1 MVNIEII
8 LIYVNDSPYNI
19 DMKKILLSLFFI
31 FPVIYA
37 ENTVSDIFKPDYK
50 NQLFMNVEVA
60 LAEAQA
66 ELEII
71 PQWAAD
77 EIKLKANLKNL
88 KQKDIDAEHKI
99 VRHTLVARLNVW
111 KRSMDDE
118 SSEFLHFGAT
128 TVDIW
133 DTVLVLQIKDSI
145 DLLIDDLLEVEEYLI
160 TLTKDNLYS
169 YMPGRT
175 LGQHALPITFGK
187 KTSTWL
193 AENRRNIERL
203 QHIQSKINKSGI
215 LKGAVGS
222 YLGLGY
228 NAIETEAIMMKKLGL
243 DEPSKDDWHG
253 IRDVFAEYA
262 LTLAIISKSF
272 GRIGNELTLLQMT
285 EIGETEEYLGSRSI
299 GSSTMPQ
306 KKNPRGPGDLIEFS
320 RVIPRLSEIVLD
332 DMINSF
338 ERDGQKS
345 DDELKLIS
353 IESEKMINRAKP
365 LLRELKVNKKKMRE
379 NLDITNGLILS
390 QRLTFYLADKIG
402 KDTAND
408 LMHDVAKYALEKNIS
423 LEEAA
428 MNDETIKKN
437 ITEDVLLNLLNP
449 ETYTGLAVDQAKL
462 IIDDIESKRKLS
474 K

>member
-1 MVNIEII
+1 M
-8 LIYVNDSPYNI
+8 D
-19 DMKKILLSLFFI
+19 
-31 FPVIYA
+31 
-37 ENTVSDIFKPDYK
+37 
-50 NQLFMNVEVA
+50 VEVA
-60 LAEAQA
+60 LAEAQS

-71 PQWAAD
+71 PLWAAK
-77 EIKLKANLKNL
+77 EISSKANIKYLS
-88 KQKDIDAEHKI
+88 QKDIDEEHKL

-111 KRSMDDE
+111 KRSIDAE
-118 SSEFLHFGAT
+118 AAEYLHYGAT

-145 DLLIDDLLEVEEYLI
+145 DLLIDDLLEIEDYLLN
-160 TLTKDNLYS
+160 LTKDNLNT

-203 QHIQSKINKSGI
+203 QHVQSKINKSGI

-222 YLGLGY
+222 YLGLGDM
-228 NAIETEAIMMKKLGL
+228 AIETESLMMQKLGL

-262 LTLAIISKSF
+262 LTLAIVSKSF

-285 EIGETEEYLGSRSI
+285 EIGETEEYLGSKSV

-306 KKNPRGPGDLIEFS
+306 KKNPRGPGDLIEYS

-332 DMINSF
+332 DMVNSF

-345 DDELKLIS
+345 DDELRLIS
-353 IESEKMINRAKP
+353 IESEKMIDRAKP
-365 LLRELKVNKKKMRE
+365 LLKELKVNKYKMRE
-379 NLDITNGLILS
+379 NLYITNGLILS

-408 LMHDVAKYALEKNIS
+408 LMHDVAKYALENNIS

-428 MNDETIKKN
+428 LANKTIQEN
-437 ITEDVLLNLLNP
+437 ITKEALSNILNP
-449 ETYTGLAVDQAKL
+449 ETYIGLAVHQAQL
-462 IIDDIESKRKLS
+462 IINEIESKRKQI

>member
-1 MVNIEII
+1 
-8 LIYVNDSPYNI
+8 
-19 DMKKILLSLFFI
+19 MKKYLLSFLIISSGAVF
-31 FPVIYA
+31 A
-37 ENTVSDIFKPDYK
+37 EDTVANIFKVNYK
-50 NQLFMNVEVA
+50 NQLFMDVEVA
-60 LAEAQA
+60 LAEAQS
-66 ELEII
+66 ELGII
-71 PQWAAD
+71 PTWAAN
-77 EIKLKANLKNL
+77 EISSKADIKYLS
-88 KQKDIDAEHKI
+88 QKDIDKEHKI

-111 KRSMDDE
+111 KRSIDKDAAE
-118 SSEFLHFGAT
+118 YLHFGAT

-145 DLLIDDLLEVEEYLI
+145 ELLIKDLLEIEDYLL
-160 TLTKDNLYS
+160 TLTKDNLYT

-203 QHIQSKINKSGI
+203 EHVQSKINKSGI

-222 YLGLGY
+222 YLGLGPQ
-228 NAIETEAIMMKKLGL
+228 AIETEKLMMINLGL

-285 EIGETEEYLGSRSI
+285 ELGETEEYLGSKSV

-306 KKNPRGPGDLIEFS
+306 KKNPRGPGDLLEYS
-320 RVIPRLSEIVLD
+320 RIIPRLSEIVLD

-338 ERDGQKS
+338 ERDGEKS
-345 DDELKLIS
+345 DDELKQIS
-353 IESEKMINRAKP
+353 IVTEQMLDRAKP
-365 LLRELKVNKKKMRE
+365 LLSELKVNKQKMRD
-379 NLDITNGLILS
+379 NLDLTNGLILS

-402 KDTAND
+402 KDTANE
-408 LMHDVAKYALEKNIS
+408 LMHDVAKYALENKLTLKEAALNNKVIVENIS
-423 LEEAA
+423 EKKL
-428 MNDETIKKN
+428 DEI
-437 ITEDVLLNLLNP
+437 LNP
-449 ETYTGLAVDQAKL
+449 ESYIGLAVEQAN
-462 IIDDIESKRKLS
+462 IIINEIESKSLEKR
-474 K
+474 

>member
-1 MVNIEII
+1 
-8 LIYVNDSPYNI
+8 
-19 DMKKILLSLFFI
+19 MKKFLLSFCIVSSSLFVFS
-31 FPVIYA
+31 
-37 ENTVSDIFKPDYK
+37 EDTVSDIFKPNYK
-50 NQLFMNVEVA
+50 NQLFMDVEVA
-60 LAEAQA
+60 LAEAQS

-71 PQWAAD
+71 PLWAAK
-77 EIKLKANLKNL
+77 EISSKANIKYLS
-88 KQKDIDAEHKI
+88 QKDIDEEHKL

-111 KRSMDDE
+111 KRSIDAE
-118 SSEFLHFGAT
+118 AAEYLHYGAT

-145 DLLIDDLLEVEEYLI
+145 DLLIDDLLEIEDYLL
-160 TLTKDNLYS
+160 TLTKDNLNT

-203 QHIQSKINKSGI
+203 QHVQSKINRSGI

-222 YLGLGY
+222 YLGLGDM
-228 NAIETEAIMMKKLGL
+228 AIQTESLMMQKLGL

-262 LTLAIISKSF
+262 LTLAIVSKSF

-285 EIGETEEYLGSRSI
+285 EIGETEEYLGSRSV

-306 KKNPRGPGDLIEFS
+306 KKNPRGPGDLIEYS

-332 DMINSF
+332 DMVNSF

-345 DDELKLIS
+345 DDELRLIS
-353 IESEKMINRAKP
+353 IESEKMIDRAKP
-365 LLRELKVNKKKMRE
+365 LLKELKVNKYKMRE

-408 LMHDVAKYALEKNIS
+408 LMHDVAKYALENNVS

-428 MNDETIKKN
+428 ITNKTIQEN
-437 ITEDVLLNLLNP
+437 ITKETLSDILNP
-449 ETYTGLAVDQAKL
+449 ETYIGLAVHQAQL
-462 IIDDIESKRKLS
+462 IINEIESKRKQI

>member
-1 MVNIEII
+1 MNH
-8 LIYVNDSPYNI
+8 NPYNI
-19 DMKKILLSLFFI
+19 WMKNILLTISFAFCLFSFS
-31 FPVIYA
+31 
-37 ENTVSDIFKPDYK
+37 ENQVADVFKSNYK
-50 NQLFMNVEVA
+50 NQLFMDVEAA

-66 ELEII
+66 ELGII

-77 EIKLKANLKNL
+77 EIKLKANTKYLQ
-88 KQKDIDAEHKI
+88 QKDIDIEQSF

-111 KRSMDDE
+111 KRSLDNNA
-118 SSEFLHFGAT
+118 SEYLHFGAT

-133 DTVLVLQIKDSI
+133 DTVLVLQIDDSI
-145 DLLIDDLLEVEEYLI
+145 DLFIDDLLEIEEYLI
-160 TLTKDNLYS
+160 TLTKDNLYT

-203 QHIQSKINKSGI
+203 VHVQSKIKKSGI

-222 YLGLGY
+222 YLGLG
-228 NAIETEAIMMKKLGL
+228 NDAIKTESMMMRNLGL
-243 DEPSKDDWHG
+243 DDPSKDDWHG

-285 EIGETEEYLGSRSI
+285 EIGETEEYLGNRSV

-320 RVIPRLSEIVLD
+320 RIIPRLSEIVLD

-338 ERDGQKS
+338 ERDGEKS

-365 LLRELKVNKKKMRE
+365 LLKDLIVNKDKMRE
-379 NLDITNGLILS
+379 NLEITQGLILS

-408 LMHDVAKYALEKNIS
+408 LMHDVAKYALENNIS
-423 LEEAA
+423 LKDAA
-428 MNDETIKKN
+428 LKNEIVSQN
-437 ITEDVLLNLLNP
+437 ITKETLINILNP
-449 ETYTGLAVDQAKL
+449 ETYIGLAAEQAKL
-462 IIDDIESKRKLS
+462 IIEEIELKRS
-474 K
+474 E

>member
-1 MVNIEII
+1 MNH
-8 LIYVNDSPYNI
+8 NPYNNY
-19 DMKKILLSLFFI
+19 MKKYLLSFLIISSGAI
-31 FPVIYA
+31 FA
-37 ENTVSDIFKPDYK
+37 EDTVANIFKASYK
-50 NQLFMNVEVA
+50 NQLFMDVEVA
-60 LAEAQA
+60 LAEAQSD
-66 ELEII
+66 LGII
-71 PQWAAD
+71 PSWAAN
-77 EIKLKANLKNL
+77 EISSKADIKYLS
-88 KQKDIDAEHKI
+88 QKDIDKEHKL

-111 KRSMDDE
+111 KRSIDKDAAE
-118 SSEFLHFGAT
+118 YLHYGAT

-145 DLLIDDLLEVEEYLI
+145 DLLIDDLLEIEDYLL
-160 TLTKDNLYS
+160 TLTKDNLYT

-203 QHIQSKINKSGI
+203 EHVQSKINKSGI

-222 YLGLGY
+222 YLGLGTQ
-228 NAIETEAIMMKKLGL
+228 AIETEKLMMINLGL

-262 LTLAIISKSF
+262 LTLALISKSF

-285 EIGETEEYLGSRSI
+285 ELGETEEYLGSRSV

-306 KKNPRGPGDLIEFS
+306 KKNPRGPGDLLEYS
-320 RVIPRLSEIVLD
+320 RIIPRLSEIVLD

-338 ERDGQKS
+338 ERDGEKS
-345 DDELKLIS
+345 DDELKQIS
-353 IESEKMINRAKP
+353 IVTEQMLDRAKP
-365 LLRELKVNKKKMRE
+365 LLKELKVNKQKMRD
-379 NLDITNGLILS
+379 NLDLTNGLILS

-402 KDTAND
+402 KDTANE
-408 LMHDVAKYALEKNIS
+408 LMHDVAKYALENNFT

-428 MNDETIKKN
+428 LQNSIVSKN
-437 ITEDVLLNLLNP
+437 ITESELKNILDP
-449 ETYTGLAVDQAKL
+449 ETYIGLAVKQAQL
-462 IIDDIESKRKLS
+462 IIEDIQNKRTK
-474 K
+474 

>member
-1 MVNIEII
+1 MNH
-8 LIYVNDSPYNI
+8 NPYNNY
-19 DMKKILLSLFFI
+19 MKKYLLSFLIISSGAI
-31 FPVIYA
+31 FA
-37 ENTVSDIFKPDYK
+37 EDTVANIFKASYK
-50 NQLFMNVEVA
+50 NQLFMDVEVA
-60 LAEAQA
+60 LAEAQS
-66 ELEII
+66 ELGII
-71 PQWAAD
+71 PAWAAN
-77 EIKLKANLKNL
+77 EISSKADIKYLS
-88 KQKDIDAEHKI
+88 QKDIDKEHKL

-111 KRSMDDE
+111 KRSIDKDAAE
-118 SSEFLHFGAT
+118 YLHYGAT

-145 DLLIDDLLEVEEYLI
+145 DLLIEDLLEIEDYLL
-160 TLTKDNLYS
+160 TLTKDNLYT

-203 QHIQSKINKSGI
+203 EYVQSKINKSGI

-222 YLGLGY
+222 YLGLGSQ
-228 NAIETEAIMMKKLGL
+228 AIETEKLMMINLGL

-285 EIGETEEYLGSRSI
+285 ELGETEEYLGSKSV

-306 KKNPRGPGDLIEFS
+306 KKNPRGPGDLLEYS
-320 RVIPRLSEIVLD
+320 RIIPRLSEIVLD

-338 ERDGQKS
+338 ERDGEKS
-345 DDELKLIS
+345 DDELKQIS
-353 IESEKMINRAKP
+353 IVTEQMLNRAKP
-365 LLRELKVNKKKMRE
+365 LLRELKVNKQKMRD
-379 NLDITNGLILS
+379 NLDLTNGLILS

-402 KDTAND
+402 KDTANE
-408 LMHDVAKYALEKNIS
+408 LMHDVAKFALKNNLT

-428 MNDETIKKN
+428 FQNVIISKN
-437 ITEDVLLNLLNP
+437 ITKSELKNILNP
-449 ETYTGLAVDQAKL
+449 ETYIGLAVEQAQL
-462 IIDDIESKRKLS
+462 IIQDIENKRTK
-474 K
+474 

>member
-1 MVNIEII
+1 
-8 LIYVNDSPYNI
+8 
-19 DMKKILLSLFFI
+19 MKNILLTISFTFCLFSFS
-31 FPVIYA
+31 
-37 ENTVSDIFKPDYK
+37 ENQVADVFKSNYK
-50 NQLFMNVEVA
+50 NQLFMDVEAA

-66 ELEII
+66 ELGII

-77 EIKLKANLKNL
+77 EIKLKANTEYLQ
-88 KQKDIDAEHKI
+88 QKDIDIEQSF

-111 KRSMDDE
+111 KRSLDNNA
-118 SSEFLHFGAT
+118 SEYLHFGAT

-133 DTVLVLQIKDSI
+133 DTVLVLQIDDSI
-145 DLLIDDLLEVEEYLI
+145 DLFIDDLLEIEEYLI
-160 TLTKDNLYS
+160 TLTKDNLYT

-203 QHIQSKINKSGI
+203 VHVQSKIKKSGI

-222 YLGLGY
+222 YLGLG
-228 NAIETEAIMMKKLGL
+228 NDAIKTESMMMRNLGL
-243 DEPSKDDWHG
+243 DDPSKDDWHG

-285 EIGETEEYLGSRSI
+285 EIGETEEYLGNRSV

-320 RVIPRLSEIVLD
+320 RIIPRLSEIVLD

-338 ERDGQKS
+338 ERDGEKS

-365 LLRELKVNKKKMRE
+365 LLKDLIVNKDKMRE
-379 NLDITNGLILS
+379 NLEITQGLILS

-408 LMHDVAKYALEKNIS
+408 LMHDVAKYALENNIS
-423 LEEAA
+423 LKDAA
-428 MNDETIKKN
+428 LKNEIVSQN
-437 ITEDVLLNLLNP
+437 ITKETLINILNP
-449 ETYTGLAVDQAKL
+449 ETYIGLAAEQAKL
-462 IIDDIESKRKLS
+462 IIEEIELKRS
-474 K
+474 E

>member
-1 MVNIEII
+1 MNHNPYNKCMKKYLLSFLII
-8 LIYVNDSPYNI
+8 LSGT
-19 DMKKILLSLFFI
+19 IL
-31 FPVIYA
+31 A
-37 ENTVSDIFKPDYK
+37 KDTVANIFKVNYK
-50 NQLFMNVEVA
+50 NQLFMDVEVA
-60 LAEAQA
+60 LAEAQS
-66 ELEII
+66 ELGII
-71 PQWAAD
+71 PSWAAN
-77 EIKLKANLKNL
+77 EISSKADIKYLS
-88 KQKDIDAEHKI
+88 QKDIDKEHKL

-111 KRSMDDE
+111 KRSIDKDAAE
-118 SSEFLHFGAT
+118 YLHYGAT

-145 DLLIDDLLEVEEYLI
+145 DLLIDDLLEIEDYLL
-160 TLTKDNLYS
+160 TLTKDNLYT

-203 QHIQSKINKSGI
+203 QHVQSKINKSGI

-222 YLGLGY
+222 YLGLGPQ
-228 NAIETEAIMMKKLGL
+228 AIETEKLMMINLGL

-262 LTLAIISKSF
+262 LTLAIISKSY

-285 EIGETEEYLGSRSI
+285 ELGETEEYLGSRSV

-306 KKNPRGPGDLIEFS
+306 KKNPRGPGDLLEYS
-320 RVIPRLSEIVLD
+320 RIIPRLSEIVLD

-338 ERDGQKS
+338 ERDGEKS
-345 DDELKLIS
+345 DDELKQIS
-353 IESEKMINRAKP
+353 IVTEQMLDRAKP
-365 LLRELKVNKKKMRE
+365 LLKELKVNKQKMRD
-379 NLDITNGLILS
+379 NLDLTNGLILS

-402 KDTAND
+402 KDTANE
-408 LMHDVAKYALEKNIS
+408 LMHDVAKYALENNLT

-428 MNDETIKKN
+428 LQNSIISKN
-437 ITEDVLLNLLNP
+437 ITKSELKNILNP
-449 ETYTGLAVDQAKL
+449 ETYIGLAVIQAQL
-462 IIDDIESKRKLS
+462 IIDDIENKRTK
-474 K
+474 

>member
-1 MVNIEII
+1 M
-8 LIYVNDSPYNI
+8 D
-19 DMKKILLSLFFI
+19 
-31 FPVIYA
+31 
-37 ENTVSDIFKPDYK
+37 
-50 NQLFMNVEVA
+50 VEAA
-60 LAEAQA
+60 LAQAQA

-77 EIKLKANLKNL
+77 EIKSKADVKYLQ
-88 KQKDIDAEHKI
+88 QKDIDKEQSL

-111 KRSMDDE
+111 KRSIDNNA
-118 SSEFLHFGAT
+118 SEYLHYGAT

-133 DTVLVLQIKDSI
+133 DTVLVLQIDDSI
-145 DLLIDDLLEVEEYLI
+145 DLLIDDLLEIEEYLI
-160 TLTKDNLYS
+160 ILTKDNLYT

-203 QHIQSKINKSGI
+203 EHVQSKIKKSGI

-222 YLGLGY
+222 YLGLGDK
-228 NAIETEAIMMKKLGL
+228 AIKTESLMMRNLGL
-243 DEPSKDDWHG
+243 DDPSKDDWHG

-272 GRIGNELTLLQMT
+272 GRVGNELTLLQMT
-285 EIGETEEYLGSRSI
+285 EIGETEEYLGNRSV

-345 DDELKLIS
+345 DDELKMIS
-353 IESEKMINRAKP
+353 VESEKMINRAKP
-365 LLRELKVNKKKMRE
+365 LLKELKVNKEKMRE
-379 NLDITNGLILS
+379 NLEITNGLILS

-408 LMHDVAKYALEKNIS
+408 LMHDIAKYALNNNIS
-423 LEEAA
+423 LKDAA
-428 MNDETIKKN
+428 LNNKIVNQN
-437 ITEDVLLNLLNP
+437 ITENTLKDILDP
-449 ETYTGLAVDQAKL
+449 ETYIGLAADQAK
-462 IIDDIESKRKLS
+462 IIIEEIELKRSK
-474 K
+474 

>member
-1 MVNIEII
+1 MNHNPYNNYMKKYLLSFLII
-8 LIYVNDSPYNI
+8 LTGS
-19 DMKKILLSLFFI
+19 I
-31 FPVIYA
+31 FA
-37 ENTVSDIFKPDYK
+37 EDTVANIFKVNYK
-50 NQLFMNVEVA
+50 NQLFMDVEVA
-60 LAEAQA
+60 LAKAQS
-66 ELEII
+66 ELGII
-71 PQWAAD
+71 PSWAAN
-77 EIKLKANLKNL
+77 EISSKADIKYLS
-88 KQKDIDAEHKI
+88 QKEIDKEHKL

-111 KRSMDDE
+111 KRSIDKDAAE
-118 SSEFLHFGAT
+118 YLHYGAT

-145 DLLIDDLLEVEEYLI
+145 DLLIDDLLEIEAYLL
-160 TLTKDNLYS
+160 TLTKDNLYT

-203 QHIQSKINKSGI
+203 EHVQSKINKSGI

-222 YLGLGY
+222 YLGLG
-228 NAIETEAIMMKKLGL
+228 NQAIETEKLMMINLGL

-262 LTLAIISKSF
+262 LTLAIISKSY

-285 EIGETEEYLGSRSI
+285 ELGETEEYLGSKSV

-306 KKNPRGPGDLIEFS
+306 KKNPRGPGDLLEYS
-320 RVIPRLSEIVLD
+320 RIIPRLSEIVLD

-338 ERDGQKS
+338 ERDGEKS
-345 DDELKLIS
+345 DDELKQIS
-353 IESEKMINRAKP
+353 IVTEQMLDRAKP
-365 LLRELKVNKKKMRE
+365 LLKELKVNKQKMRD
-379 NLDITNGLILS
+379 NLDLTNGLILS

-408 LMHDVAKYALEKNIS
+408 LMHDVAKYALENNLT

-428 MNDETIKKN
+428 LQNSIISKN
-437 ITEDVLLNLLNP
+437 ITESELKNILNP
-449 ETYTGLAVDQAKL
+449 ETYIGLAVKQAQL
-462 IIDDIESKRKLS
+462 IIEDVENKRTK
-474 K
+474 

>member
-1 MVNIEII
+1 
-8 LIYVNDSPYNI
+8 
-19 DMKKILLSLFFI
+19 MKNILLTISFTFCLFSFS
-31 FPVIYA
+31 
-37 ENTVSDIFKPDYK
+37 ENQVADVFKSNYK
-50 NQLFMNVEVA
+50 NQLFMDVEVA

-66 ELEII
+66 ELGII

-77 EIKLKANLKNL
+77 EIKLKANTEYLQ
-88 KQKDIDAEHKI
+88 QKDIDIEQSF

-111 KRSMDDE
+111 KRSLDNNA
-118 SSEFLHFGAT
+118 SEYLHFGAT

-133 DTVLVLQIKDSI
+133 DTVLVLQIDDSI
-145 DLLIDDLLEVEEYLI
+145 DLFIDDLLEIEEYLI
-160 TLTKDNLYS
+160 TLTKDNLYT

-203 QHIQSKINKSGI
+203 VHVQSKIKKSGI

-222 YLGLGY
+222 YLGLG
-228 NAIETEAIMMKKLGL
+228 NDAIKTESMMMRNLGL
-243 DEPSKDDWHG
+243 DDPSKDDWHG

-285 EIGETEEYLGSRSI
+285 EIGETEEYLGNRSV

-306 KKNPRGPGDLIEFS
+306 KKNPRGPGNLIEFS
-320 RVIPRLSEIVLD
+320 RIIPRLSEIVLD

-338 ERDGQKS
+338 ERDGEKS

-365 LLRELKVNKKKMRE
+365 LLKDLIVNKDKMRE
-379 NLDITNGLILS
+379 NLEITQGLILS

-408 LMHDVAKYALEKNIS
+408 LMHDVAKYALENNIS
-423 LEEAA
+423 LKDAA
-428 MNDETIKKN
+428 LKNEIVSQN
-437 ITEDVLLNLLNP
+437 ITKETLINILNP
-449 ETYTGLAVDQAKL
+449 ETYIGLAAEQAKL
-462 IIDDIESKRKLS
+462 IIEEIELKRS
-474 K
+474 E

>member
-1 MVNIEII
+1 MNH
-8 LIYVNDSPYNI
+8 NPYNI
-19 DMKKILLSLFFI
+19 WMKNILLTISFTFCLFSFS
-31 FPVIYA
+31 
-37 ENTVSDIFKPDYK
+37 ENQVTDVFKSNYK
-50 NQLFMNVEVA
+50 NQLFMDVEAA

-66 ELEII
+66 ELGII

-77 EIKLKANLKNL
+77 EIKLKANTKYLQ
-88 KQKDIDAEHKI
+88 QKDIDIEQSF

-111 KRSMDDE
+111 KRSLDNNA
-118 SSEFLHFGAT
+118 SEYLHFGAT

-133 DTVLVLQIKDSI
+133 DTVLVLQIDDSI
-145 DLLIDDLLEVEEYLI
+145 DLFIDDLLEIEENLI
-160 TLTKDNLYS
+160 TLTKDNLYT

-203 QHIQSKINKSGI
+203 EHVQSKIKKSGI

-222 YLGLGY
+222 YLGLG
-228 NAIETEAIMMKKLGL
+228 NDAIKTESMMMRNLGL
-243 DEPSKDDWHG
+243 DDPSKDDWHG

-285 EIGETEEYLGSRSI
+285 EIGETEEYLGNRSV

-320 RVIPRLSEIVLD
+320 RIIPRLSEIVLD

-338 ERDGQKS
+338 ERDGEKS

-365 LLRELKVNKKKMRE
+365 LLKDLIVNKDKMRE
-379 NLDITNGLILS
+379 NLEITQGLILS

-408 LMHDVAKYALEKNIS
+408 LMHDVAKYALENNIS
-423 LEEAA
+423 LKDAA
-428 MNDETIKKN
+428 LKNEIVSQN
-437 ITEDVLLNLLNP
+437 ITKETLINILNP
-449 ETYTGLAVDQAKL
+449 ETYIGLAAEQAKL
-462 IIDDIESKRKLS
+462 IIEEIELKRS
-474 K
+474 E

>member
-1 MVNIEII
+1 M
-8 LIYVNDSPYNI
+8 D
-19 DMKKILLSLFFI
+19 
-31 FPVIYA
+31 
-37 ENTVSDIFKPDYK
+37 
-50 NQLFMNVEVA
+50 VEAA
-60 LAEAQA
+60 LAQAQA

-77 EIKLKANLKNL
+77 EIKSKADVKYL
-88 KQKDIDAEHKI
+88 KQKDIDKEQSL

-111 KRSMDDE
+111 KRSIDNNA
-118 SSEFLHFGAT
+118 SEYLHYGAT

-133 DTVLVLQIKDSI
+133 DTVLVLQIDDSI
-145 DLLIDDLLEVEEYLI
+145 DLLIDDLLEIEDHLI
-160 TLTKDNLYS
+160 TLTKDNLYT

-203 QHIQSKINKSGI
+203 EHVQSKIKKSGI

-222 YLGLGY
+222 YLGLGD
-228 NAIETEAIMMKKLGL
+228 NAIKTESLMMRNLGL
-243 DEPSKDDWHG
+243 DDPSKDDWHG

-272 GRIGNELTLLQMT
+272 GRVGNELTLLQMT
-285 EIGETEEYLGSRSI
+285 ELGETEEYLGNRSV

-345 DDELKLIS
+345 DDELKMIS
-353 IESEKMINRAKP
+353 VESEKMINRAKP
-365 LLRELKVNKKKMRE
+365 LLKELKVNKEKMRE
-379 NLDITNGLILS
+379 NLEITNGLILS

-408 LMHDVAKYALEKNIS
+408 LMHDIAKYALNNNIS
-423 LEEAA
+423 LKDAA
-428 MNDETIKKN
+428 LNNKIVNQN
-437 ITEDVLLNLLNP
+437 ITENTLKDILDP
-449 ETYTGLAVDQAKL
+449 ETYIGLAADQAQ
-462 IIDDIESKRKLS
+462 IIVKEIELKRSK
-474 K
+474 

>member
-1 MVNIEII
+1 MNH
-8 LIYVNDSPYNI
+8 NPYNNW
-19 DMKKILLSLFFI
+19 MKNILLTFSFSLCLFSFS
-31 FPVIYA
+31 
-37 ENTVSDIFKPDYK
+37 ENQVADVFKSQYR
-50 NQLFMNVEVA
+50 NQLFMDVEAA
-60 LAEAQA
+60 LAQAQA

-77 EIKLKANLKNL
+77 EISSKADVKYL
-88 KQKDIDAEHKI
+88 KQKDIDKEQSL

-111 KRSMDDE
+111 KRSIDNNA
-118 SSEFLHFGAT
+118 SEYLHYGAT

-133 DTVLVLQIKDSI
+133 DTVLVLQIDDSI
-145 DLLIDDLLEVEEYLI
+145 DLLIDDLLEIEEYLI
-160 TLTKDNLYS
+160 TLTKDNLYT

-203 QHIQSKINKSGI
+203 EHVQSKIKKSGI

-222 YLGLGY
+222 YLGLGD
-228 NAIETEAIMMKKLGL
+228 NAIKTESLMMRNLGL
-243 DEPSKDDWHG
+243 DDPSKDDWHG

-272 GRIGNELTLLQMT
+272 GRVGNELTLLQMT
-285 EIGETEEYLGSRSI
+285 ELGETEEYLGNRSV

-345 DDELKLIS
+345 DDELKMIS
-353 IESEKMINRAKP
+353 VESEKMINRAKP
-365 LLRELKVNKKKMRE
+365 LLKELKVNKEKMRE
-379 NLDITNGLILS
+379 NLEITNGLILS

-408 LMHDVAKYALEKNIS
+408 LMHDIAKYALNNNIS
-423 LEEAA
+423 LKDAA
-428 MNDETIKKN
+428 LNNKIVNQN
-437 ITEDVLLNLLNP
+437 ITENTLKDILDP
-449 ETYTGLAVDQAKL
+449 ETYIGLAADQAQ
-462 IIDDIESKRKLS
+462 IIVKEIELKRSK
-474 K
+474 

>member
-1 MVNIEII
+1 MNH
-8 LIYVNDSPYNI
+8 NPYNNW
-19 DMKKILLSLFFI
+19 MKNILLTFSFSLCLFSFS
-31 FPVIYA
+31 
-37 ENTVSDIFKPDYK
+37 ENQVSDVFKSQYR
-50 NQLFMNVEVA
+50 NQLFMDVEAA
-60 LAEAQA
+60 LAQAQA

-71 PQWAAD
+71 PKWAAD
-77 EIKLKANLKNL
+77 EIKSKADVKYL
-88 KQKDIDAEHKI
+88 KQKDIDKEQSL

-111 KRSMDDE
+111 KRSIDNNA
-118 SSEFLHFGAT
+118 SEYLHYGAT

-133 DTVLVLQIKDSI
+133 DTVLVLQIDDSI
-145 DLLIDDLLEVEEYLI
+145 DLLIDDLLEIEDYLI
-160 TLTKDNLYS
+160 TLTKDNLYT

-203 QHIQSKINKSGI
+203 EHVQSKIKKSGI

-222 YLGLGY
+222 YLGLGD
-228 NAIETEAIMMKKLGL
+228 NAIKTESLMMRNLGL
-243 DEPSKDDWHG
+243 DDPSKDDWHG

-272 GRIGNELTLLQMT
+272 GRVGNELTLLQMT
-285 EIGETEEYLGSRSI
+285 ELGETEEYLGNRSV

-345 DDELKLIS
+345 DDELKMIS
-353 IESEKMINRAKP
+353 VESEKMINRAKP
-365 LLRELKVNKKKMRE
+365 LLKELKVNKKKMRE
-379 NLDITNGLILS
+379 NLEITNGLILS

-408 LMHDVAKYALEKNIS
+408 LMHDIAKYALNNNIS
-423 LEEAA
+423 LKDAA
-428 MNDETIKKN
+428 LNNKIVNQN
-437 ITEDVLLNLLNP
+437 ITENTLKDILDP
-449 ETYTGLAVDQAKL
+449 ETYIGLAADQAQ
-462 IIDDIESKRKLS
+462 IIVKEIELKRSK
-474 K
+474 

>member
-1 MVNIEII
+1 
-8 LIYVNDSPYNI
+8 
-19 DMKKILLSLFFI
+19 MKKFLLSFCIVSSSLFI
-31 FPVIYA
+31 FS
-37 ENTVSDIFKPDYK
+37 EDTVSDIFKPNYK
-50 NQLFMNVEVA
+50 NQLFMDVEVA
-60 LAEAQA
+60 LAEAQS

-71 PQWAAD
+71 PLWAAK
-77 EIKLKANLKNL
+77 EISSKANIKYLS
-88 KQKDIDAEHKI
+88 QKDIDEEHKL

-111 KRSMDDE
+111 KRSIDAE
-118 SSEFLHFGAT
+118 AAEYLHYGAT

-145 DLLIDDLLEVEEYLI
+145 DLLIDDLLEIEDYLL
-160 TLTKDNLYS
+160 TLTKDNLNT

-203 QHIQSKINKSGI
+203 QHVQSKINKSGI

-222 YLGLGY
+222 YLGLGDM
-228 NAIETEAIMMKKLGL
+228 AIETESLMMQKLGL

-262 LTLAIISKSF
+262 LTLAIVSKSF

-285 EIGETEEYLGSRSI
+285 EIGETEEYLGSKSV

-306 KKNPRGPGDLIEFS
+306 KKNPRGPGDLIEYS

-332 DMINSF
+332 DMVNSF

-345 DDELKLIS
+345 DDELRLIS
-353 IESEKMINRAKP
+353 IESEKMIDRAKP
-365 LLRELKVNKKKMRE
+365 LLKELKVNKYKMRE

-408 LMHDVAKYALEKNIS
+408 LMHDVAKYALENNIS

-428 MNDETIKKN
+428 LANKTIQEN
-437 ITEDVLLNLLNP
+437 ITKEALSNILNP
-449 ETYTGLAVDQAKL
+449 ETYIGLAVHQAQL
-462 IIDDIESKRKLS
+462 IINEIESKRKQI

>member
-1 MVNIEII
+1 MNK
-8 LIYVNDSPYNI
+8 Y
-19 DMKKILLSLFFI
+19 LLCFSIALSSLFVFSKD
-31 FPVIYA
+31 
-37 ENTVSDIFKPDYK
+37 TVSDIFKPDYR
-50 NQLFMNVEVA
+50 NQLFLNVEAA
-60 LAEAQA
+60 LAEAQS
-66 ELEII
+66 ELGII
-71 PQWAAD
+71 PAWAAE
-77 EIKLKANLKNL
+77 EIASKADIIYLPKIE
-88 KQKDIDAEHKI
+88 IDAEHKL

-111 KRSMDDE
+111 KRSIDKDAAE
-118 SSEFLHFGAT
+118 YLHYGAT

-133 DTVLVLQIKDSI
+133 DTVLVLQLKDSI
-145 DLLIDDLLEVEEYLI
+145 DLMIDDLLEIEDYLL
-160 TLTKDNLYS
+160 TLTKDNLYA

-203 QHIQSKINKSGI
+203 QHVQSKINKSGI

-222 YLGLGY
+222 YLGLGPQ
-228 NAIETEAIMMKKLGL
+228 AIETEKIMMIKLGL
-243 DEPSKDDWHG
+243 DQPSKDDWHG

-285 EIGETEEYLGSRSI
+285 ELGETEEYLGSRSV

-306 KKNPRGPGDLIEFS
+306 KKNPRGPGDLLEHS

-338 ERDGQKS
+338 ERDGEKS
-345 DDELKLIS
+345 DDELKQIS
-353 IESEKMINRAKP
+353 IVTEQMLDRAKP
-365 LLRELKVNKKKMRE
+365 LLKELKVNKKRMRE

-408 LMHDVAKYALEKNIS
+408 LMHEVAKYAISNNIS
-423 LEEAA
+423 LKEAA
-428 MNDETIKKN
+428 MENKTIKQN
-437 ITEDVLLNLLNP
+437 ISEDELLNILDP
-449 ETYTGLAVDQAKL
+449 ETYIGLAVKQAEMV
-462 IIDDIESKRKLS
+462 IEEIQSKRNIN
-474 K
+474 

>member
-1 MVNIEII
+1 MNH
-8 LIYVNDSPYNI
+8 NPYNI
-19 DMKKILLSLFFI
+19 WMKNILLIISFTFCLISFS
-31 FPVIYA
+31 
-37 ENTVSDIFKPDYK
+37 ENQVADVFKSNYK
-50 NQLFMNVEVA
+50 NQLFMDVEAA

-66 ELEII
+66 EIGII

-77 EIKLKANLKNL
+77 EIKLKANTKYLQ
-88 KQKDIDAEHKI
+88 QKDIDIEQSY

-111 KRSMDDE
+111 KKSLDNNA
-118 SSEFLHFGAT
+118 SEYLHFGAT

-133 DTVLVLQIKDSI
+133 DTVLVLQIDDSI
-145 DLLIDDLLEVEEYLI
+145 DLFIKDLLEIEEYLI
-160 TLTKDNLYS
+160 TLTKDNLYT

-203 QHIQSKINKSGI
+203 EHVQSKIKKSGI

-222 YLGLGY
+222 YLGLG
-228 NAIETEAIMMKKLGL
+228 NDAIKTESMMMRNLGL
-243 DEPSKDDWHG
+243 DDPSKDDWHG

-285 EIGETEEYLGSRSI
+285 EIGETEEYLGNRSV

-320 RVIPRLSEIVLD
+320 RIIPRLSEIVLD

-338 ERDGQKS
+338 ERDGEKS

-365 LLRELKVNKKKMRE
+365 LLKDLIVNKDKMRE
-379 NLDITNGLILS
+379 NLEITQGLILS

-408 LMHDVAKYALEKNIS
+408 LMHDVAKYALENNIS
-423 LEEAA
+423 LKDAA
-428 MNDETIKKN
+428 LKNEIISQN
-437 ITEDVLLNLLNP
+437 ITKETLINILNP
-449 ETYTGLAVDQAKL
+449 ETYIGLAAEQAKL
-462 IIDDIESKRKLS
+462 IIEEIELKRS
-474 K
+474 Q

>member
-1 MVNIEII
+1 M
-8 LIYVNDSPYNI
+8 
-19 DMKKILLSLFFI
+19 
-31 FPVIYA
+31 
-37 ENTVSDIFKPDYK
+37 
-50 NQLFMNVEVA
+50 
-60 LAEAQA
+60 
-66 ELEII
+66 
-71 PQWAAD
+71 
-77 EIKLKANLKNL
+77 
-88 KQKDIDAEHKI
+88 EHKL

-111 KRSMDDE
+111 KRSLDKDAAE
-118 SSEFLHFGAT
+118 YLHYGAT

-145 DLLIDDLLEVEEYLI
+145 DLLIDDLLEIENYLL
-160 TLTKDNLYS
+160 TLTKDNLYT

-203 QHIQSKINKSGI
+203 QHVQSKINKSGI

-222 YLGLGY
+222 YLGLGTQ
-228 NAIETEAIMMKKLGL
+228 AIETEKLMMINLGL

-285 EIGETEEYLGSRSI
+285 ELGETEEYLGSKSV

-306 KKNPRGPGDLIEFS
+306 KKNPRGPGDLLEYS
-320 RVIPRLSEIVLD
+320 RIIPRLSEIVLD

-338 ERDGQKS
+338 ERDGEKS
-345 DDELKLIS
+345 DDELKQIS
-353 IESEKMINRAKP
+353 IVTEQMLDRAKP
-365 LLRELKVNKKKMRE
+365 LLKELKVNKQKMRD
-379 NLDITNGLILS
+379 NLDLTNGLILS

-402 KDTAND
+402 KDTANE
-408 LMHDVAKYALEKNIS
+408 LMHDVAKFALENNLT

-428 MNDETIKKN
+428 LQNRIISKN
-437 ITEDVLLNLLNP
+437 ITKSELKNILDP
-449 ETYTGLAVDQAKL
+449 ETYIGLAVKQAQL
-462 IIDDIESKRKLS
+462 IIQDIENKRTK
-474 K
+474 

>member
-1 MVNIEII
+1 
-8 LIYVNDSPYNI
+8 
-19 DMKKILLSLFFI
+19 MKKFLLSFCIVSSSLFVFS
-31 FPVIYA
+31 
-37 ENTVSDIFKPDYK
+37 ENTVSDIFKPNYK
-50 NQLFMNVEVA
+50 NQLFMDVEVA
-60 LAEAQA
+60 LAEAQS

-71 PQWAAD
+71 PLWAAK
-77 EIKLKANLKNL
+77 EISSKANIKYLS
-88 KQKDIDAEHKI
+88 QKDIDEEHKL

-111 KRSMDDE
+111 KRSIDAE
-118 SSEFLHFGAT
+118 AAEYLHYGAT

-145 DLLIDDLLEVEEYLI
+145 DLLIDDLLEIEDYLL
-160 TLTKDNLYS
+160 TLTKDNLNT

-203 QHIQSKINKSGI
+203 QHVQSKINKSGI

-222 YLGLGY
+222 YLGLGDM
-228 NAIETEAIMMKKLGL
+228 AIETESLMMQKLGL

-285 EIGETEEYLGSRSI
+285 EIGETEEYLGSRSV

-306 KKNPRGPGDLIEFS
+306 KKNPRGPGDLIEYS

-332 DMINSF
+332 DMVNSF

-345 DDELKLIS
+345 DDELRLIS
-353 IESEKMINRAKP
+353 IESEKMIDRAKP
-365 LLRELKVNKKKMRE
+365 LLKELKVNKYKMRE

-408 LMHDVAKYALEKNIS
+408 LMHDVAKYALENNIS

-428 MNDETIKKN
+428 LANKTIQEN
-437 ITEDVLLNLLNP
+437 ITKEALSNILNP
-449 ETYTGLAVDQAKL
+449 ETYIGLAVDQAQL
-462 IIDDIESKRKLS
+462 IINEIESKRKQI

>member
-1 MVNIEII
+1 MNH
-8 LIYVNDSPYNI
+8 NPYNNY
-19 DMKKILLSLFFI
+19 MKKYLLSFLIISSGAI
-31 FPVIYA
+31 FA
-37 ENTVSDIFKPDYK
+37 EDTVANIFKASYK
-50 NQLFMNVEVA
+50 NQLFMDVEVA
-60 LAEAQA
+60 LAEAQSD
-66 ELEII
+66 LGII
-71 PQWAAD
+71 PSWAAN
-77 EIKLKANLKNL
+77 EISSKADIKYLS
-88 KQKDIDAEHKI
+88 QKDIDKEHKL

-111 KRSMDDE
+111 KRSIDKDAAE
-118 SSEFLHFGAT
+118 YLHYGAT
-128 TVDIW
+128 TVEIW

-145 DLLIDDLLEVEEYLI
+145 DLLIDDLLEIEDYLL
-160 TLTKDNLYS
+160 TLTKDNLYT

-203 QHIQSKINKSGI
+203 EHVQSKINKSGI

-222 YLGLGY
+222 YLGLGPQ
-228 NAIETEAIMMKKLGL
+228 AIETEKLMMINLGL

-285 EIGETEEYLGSRSI
+285 ELGETEEYLGSKSV

-306 KKNPRGPGDLIEFS
+306 KKNPRGPGDLLEYS
-320 RVIPRLSEIVLD
+320 RIIPRLSEIVLD

-338 ERDGQKS
+338 ERDGEKS
-345 DDELKLIS
+345 DDELKQIS
-353 IESEKMINRAKP
+353 IVTEQMLDRAKP
-365 LLRELKVNKKKMRE
+365 LIKELKVNKQKMRD
-379 NLDITNGLILS
+379 NLDLTNGLILS

-402 KDTAND
+402 KDTANE
-408 LMHDVAKYALEKNIS
+408 LMHDVAKYALENNLT

-428 MNDETIKKN
+428 LQNSIISKN
-437 ITEDVLLNLLNP
+437 ITKSELKNILNP
-449 ETYTGLAVDQAKL
+449 ETYIGLAVKQAQL
-462 IIDDIESKRKLS
+462 IIKDIENKRTK
-474 K
+474 

>member
-1 MVNIEII
+1 
-8 LIYVNDSPYNI
+8 
-19 DMKKILLSLFFI
+19 MKKFLLSFCIVSSSLFVFS
-31 FPVIYA
+31 
-37 ENTVSDIFKPDYK
+37 EDTVSDIFKPNYK
-50 NQLFMNVEVA
+50 NQLFMDVEVA
-60 LAEAQA
+60 LAEAQS

-71 PQWAAD
+71 PLWAAK
-77 EIKLKANLKNL
+77 EISSKANIKYLS
-88 KQKDIDAEHKI
+88 QKDIDEEHKL

-111 KRSMDDE
+111 KRSIDAE
-118 SSEFLHFGAT
+118 AAEYLHYGAT

-145 DLLIDDLLEVEEYLI
+145 DLLIDDLLEIEDYLL
-160 TLTKDNLYS
+160 TLTKDNLNT

-203 QHIQSKINKSGI
+203 QHVQSKINKSGI

-222 YLGLGY
+222 YLGLGDM
-228 NAIETEAIMMKKLGL
+228 AIETESLMMQKLGL

-285 EIGETEEYLGSRSI
+285 EIGETEEYLGSRSV

-306 KKNPRGPGDLIEFS
+306 KKNPRGPGDLIEYS

-332 DMINSF
+332 DMVNSF

-345 DDELKLIS
+345 DDELRLIS
-353 IESEKMINRAKP
+353 IESEKMIDRAKP
-365 LLRELKVNKKKMRE
+365 LLKELKVNKYKMRE

-408 LMHDVAKYALEKNIS
+408 LMHDVAKYALENNIS

-428 MNDETIKKN
+428 LANKTIQEN
-437 ITEDVLLNLLNP
+437 ITKEALSNILNP
-449 ETYTGLAVDQAKL
+449 ETYIGLAVDQAQF
-462 IIDDIESKRKLS
+462 IINEIESKRKQI

>member
-1 MVNIEII
+1 MNH
-8 LIYVNDSPYNI
+8 NPYNI
-19 DMKKILLSLFFI
+19 WMKNILLTISFTFCLFSFS
-31 FPVIYA
+31 
-37 ENTVSDIFKPDYK
+37 ENQVADVFKSNYK
-50 NQLFMNVEVA
+50 NQLFMDVEAA

-66 ELEII
+66 ELGII

-77 EIKLKANLKNL
+77 EIKLKANTKYLQ
-88 KQKDIDAEHKI
+88 QKDIDIEQSF

-111 KRSMDDE
+111 KRSLDNNA
-118 SSEFLHFGAT
+118 SEYLHFGAT

-133 DTVLVLQIKDSI
+133 DTVLVLQIDDSI
-145 DLLIDDLLEVEEYLI
+145 DLLIDDLLEIEENLI
-160 TLTKDNLYS
+160 TLTKDNLYT

-203 QHIQSKINKSGI
+203 EHVQSKIKKSGI

-222 YLGLGY
+222 YLGLG
-228 NAIETEAIMMKKLGL
+228 NDAIKTESMMMRNLGL
-243 DEPSKDDWHG
+243 DDPSKDDWHG

-285 EIGETEEYLGSRSI
+285 EIGETEEYLGNRSV

-320 RVIPRLSEIVLD
+320 RIIPRLSEIVLD

-338 ERDGQKS
+338 ERDGEKS

-365 LLRELKVNKKKMRE
+365 LLKDLIVNKDKMRE
-379 NLDITNGLILS
+379 NLEITQGLILS

-408 LMHDVAKYALEKNIS
+408 LMHDVAKYALENNIS
-423 LEEAA
+423 LKDAA
-428 MNDETIKKN
+428 LKNEIVSQN
-437 ITEDVLLNLLNP
+437 ITKETLINILNP
-449 ETYTGLAVDQAKL
+449 ETYIGLAAEQAKL
-462 IIDDIESKRKLS
+462 IIEEIELKRS
-474 K
+474 E

>member
-1 MVNIEII
+1 MNHNPYNNYMKKYLLSFLII
-8 LIYVNDSPYNI
+8 LTGS
-19 DMKKILLSLFFI
+19 I
-31 FPVIYA
+31 FA
-37 ENTVSDIFKPDYK
+37 EDTVANIFKVNYK
-50 NQLFMNVEVA
+50 NQLFMDVEVA
-60 LAEAQA
+60 LAEAQS
-66 ELEII
+66 ELGII
-71 PQWAAD
+71 PSWAAN
-77 EIKLKANLKNL
+77 EISSKADIKYLS
-88 KQKDIDAEHKI
+88 QKEIDKEHKL

-111 KRSMDDE
+111 KRSIDKDAAE
-118 SSEFLHFGAT
+118 YLHYGAT

-145 DLLIDDLLEVEEYLI
+145 DLLIDDLLEIEAYLL
-160 TLTKDNLYS
+160 TLTKDNLYT

-203 QHIQSKINKSGI
+203 EHVQSKINKSGI

-222 YLGLGY
+222 YLGLG
-228 NAIETEAIMMKKLGL
+228 NQAIETEKLMMINLGL

-262 LTLAIISKSF
+262 LTLAIISKSY

-285 EIGETEEYLGSRSI
+285 ELGETEEYLGSKSV

-306 KKNPRGPGDLIEFS
+306 KKNPRGPGDLLEYS
-320 RVIPRLSEIVLD
+320 RIIPRLSEIVLD

-338 ERDGQKS
+338 ERDGEKS
-345 DDELKLIS
+345 DDELKQIS
-353 IESEKMINRAKP
+353 IVTEQMLDRAKP
-365 LLRELKVNKKKMRE
+365 LLKELKVNKQKMRD
-379 NLDITNGLILS
+379 NLDLTNGLILS

-408 LMHDVAKYALEKNIS
+408 LMHDVAKYALENNLT

-428 MNDETIKKN
+428 LQNSIISKN
-437 ITEDVLLNLLNP
+437 ITESELKNILNP
-449 ETYTGLAVDQAKL
+449 ETYIGLAVKQAQL
-462 IIDDIESKRKLS
+462 IIEDVENKRTK
-474 K
+474 

>member
-1 MVNIEII
+1 
-8 LIYVNDSPYNI
+8 
-19 DMKKILLSLFFI
+19 MKKFLLSFCIVSSSLFI
-31 FPVIYA
+31 FS
-37 ENTVSDIFKPDYK
+37 EDTVSDIFKPNYK
-50 NQLFMNVEVA
+50 NQLFMDVEVA
-60 LAEAQA
+60 LAEAQS

-71 PQWAAD
+71 PLWAAK
-77 EIKLKANLKNL
+77 EISSKANIKYLS
-88 KQKDIDAEHKI
+88 QKDIDEEHKL

-111 KRSMDDE
+111 KRSIDAE
-118 SSEFLHFGAT
+118 AAEYLHYGAT

-145 DLLIDDLLEVEEYLI
+145 DLLIDDLLEIEDYLL
-160 TLTKDNLYS
+160 TLTKDNLNT

-203 QHIQSKINKSGI
+203 QHVQSKINKSGI

-222 YLGLGY
+222 YLGLGDM
-228 NAIETEAIMMKKLGL
+228 AIETESLMMQKLGL

-285 EIGETEEYLGSRSI
+285 EIGETEEYLGSRSV

-306 KKNPRGPGDLIEFS
+306 KKNPRGPGDLIEYS

-332 DMINSF
+332 DMVNSF

-345 DDELKLIS
+345 DDELRLIS
-353 IESEKMINRAKP
+353 IESEKMIDRAKP
-365 LLRELKVNKKKMRE
+365 LLKELKVNKYKMRE

-408 LMHDVAKYALEKNIS
+408 LMHDVAKYALENNIS

-428 MNDETIKKN
+428 LANKTIQEN
-437 ITEDVLLNLLNP
+437 ITKEALSNILNP
-449 ETYTGLAVDQAKL
+449 ETYIGLAVDQAQL
-462 IIDDIESKRKLS
+462 IINEIESKRKQT

>member
-1 MVNIEII
+1 MNH
-8 LIYVNDSPYNI
+8 NPYNNY
-19 DMKKILLSLFFI
+19 MKKYLLSFLIISSGAI
-31 FPVIYA
+31 FA
-37 ENTVSDIFKPDYK
+37 EETVENIFKVNYK
-50 NQLFMNVEVA
+50 NQLFMDVEVA
-60 LAEAQA
+60 LAEAQS
-66 ELEII
+66 ELGII
-71 PQWAAD
+71 PAWAAN
-77 EIKLKANLKNL
+77 EISSKADIKYLS
-88 KQKDIDAEHKI
+88 QKDIDKEHKL

-111 KRSMDDE
+111 KRSIDKDA
-118 SSEFLHFGAT
+118 SEYLHYGAT

-145 DLLIDDLLEVEEYLI
+145 DLLIEDLLEIEDYLL
-160 TLTKDNLYS
+160 TLTKDNLYT

-203 QHIQSKINKSGI
+203 EYVQSKINKSGI

-222 YLGLGY
+222 YLGLGSQ
-228 NAIETEAIMMKKLGL
+228 AIETEKLMMINLGL

-285 EIGETEEYLGSRSI
+285 ELGETEEYLGSKSV

-306 KKNPRGPGDLIEFS
+306 KKNPRGPGDLLEYS
-320 RVIPRLSEIVLD
+320 RIIPRLSEIVLD

-338 ERDGQKS
+338 ERDGEKS
-345 DDELKLIS
+345 DDELKQIS
-353 IESEKMINRAKP
+353 IVTEQMLNRAKP
-365 LLRELKVNKKKMRE
+365 LLGELKVNKQKMRD
-379 NLDITNGLILS
+379 NLDLTNGLILS

-402 KDTAND
+402 KDTANE
-408 LMHDVAKYALEKNIS
+408 LMHDVAKFALKNNLT

-428 MNDETIKKN
+428 FQNVIISKN
-437 ITEDVLLNLLNP
+437 ITKSELKNILNP
-449 ETYTGLAVDQAKL
+449 ETYIGLAVEQAQL
-462 IIDDIESKRKLS
+462 IIQDIENKRTK
-474 K
+474 